1 MITFDHVY
9 KSFNGNVVFNDLV
22 FDVPDGITTVL
33 LGPSGTG
40 KSVFLKMIIGLIS
53 PDTGYVWIDDRSIV
67 NLKTKYLYRIR
78 EQFGFVFQ
86 LSALF
91 DSMSI
96 YENIALPL
104 KMHTKLNEERING
117 KVNECLSLVDLE
129 DTGHLYPEELSG
141 GMKKRAAIA
150 RALVRDPKYILY
162 DEPTTGL
169 DPRTAAKIENLIIKV
184 QQERK
189 VTSVVVTH
197 DLNSARRIGQYVAL
211 LTGGKIAI
219 EGSPEELDESANQEL
234 RRFLNEIP
242 QSESLL

>member
-9 KSFNGNVVFNDLV
+9 KRFNGNVVFNDLV

-53 PDTGYVWIDDRSIV
+53 PDYGYVWIDDRNIV

-104 KMHTKLNEERING
+104 KMHTQFNEESIYS

-129 DTGHLYPEELSG
+129 DAGHLYPEELSG

-197 DLNSARRIGQYVAL
+197 DLTSARRVGQYVAL
-211 LTGGKIAI
+211 LTGGRIAI

-242 QSESLL
+242 QNESLL